1 MTDVTHYDALE
12 VSPRASP
19 EVIRAAYK
27 SLMQRFHPDR
37 NPSDKTATART
48 VQIATAYAVLSN
60 PAKKALYDQS
70 LQLISARVT
79 AVPAGSGAAAQTAA
93 GSASPRPV
101 RRAPTPAARAHAGK
115 KGPGLWMAIGVAVLL
130 VIAVIVVVKA
140 TRGTRQA
147 PVAELQTIRATMAAN
162 TTPESLRRE
171 LFNRKQSI
179 LDEHPE
185 LLPSSMEARVQDLT
199 ARTFSLLD
207 APLVVWVN
215 GGQAAGAL
223 PIELTIPSISILVGS
238 FDAPNLLAEM
248 ARHRERLSNDLARQ
262 LAAEDPR
269 QLGVEEVEQHLARAV
284 AQSVSASLGVTATQ
298 GDYPT
303 TYFESPG
310 RYGVAK
316 VFFPDSFRLVQQ
328 RP

>member
-48 VQIATAYAVLSN
+48 VQIATAYAVLSD
-60 PAKKALYDQS
+60 PAKKALYDES
-70 LQLISARVT
+70 LQT
-79 AVPAGSGAAAQTAA
+79 AMAGVAVQPAAPGPVAQPEA
-93 GSASPRPV
+93 GPAPTRPA
-101 RRAPTPAARAHAGK
+101 RRASKPAARTGAVA
-115 KGPGLWMAIGVAVLL
+115 KGPSLWIVVGVAVVLA
-130 VIAVIVVVKA
+130 VAVIVAVKA
-140 TRGTRQA
+140 GRSTRQE
-147 PVAELQTIRATMAAN
+147 PVAELQTIRATMASN
-162 TTPESLRRE
+162 TTPESVRRE
-171 LFNRKQSI
+171 LFNRKQTI
-179 LDEHPE
+179 LEDHPE
-185 LLPSSMEARVQDLT
+185 LMPSSTEARVQDMA

-207 APLVVWVN
+207 GPLVVWVA
-215 GGQAAGAL
+215 GGQAVGAL
-223 PIELTIPSISILVGS
+223 PIELTIPSISLLVGS

-298 GDYPT
+298 GDYPS

-316 VFFPDSFRLVQQ
+316 VFFPDNFRLVQQ